1 MIELTVKG
9 KKYKHPSKVEEI
21 TLQHWVDITSSEDE
35 IEAFAVFAGIDYDEL
50 LTIPTDTVMDHI
62 KSTTA
67 LLTIDPET
75 IKAKEV
81 DKFKIGKETFYV
93 RKDFDKVDMGSYL
106 GATDLMGKMKYEAF
120 HAYMLA
126 IYCLKKN
133 EKPFDDA
140 EALHARADTM
150 MKLDVMTALNINGFF
165 LSLSKAYQKDSLAYM
180 EGNPPAKRSKQAFWN
195 LVSDTVVIKPSLT

>member
-35 IEAFAVFAGIDYDEL
+35 IEAFAAFAGIDYDEL
-50 LTIPTDTVMDHI
+50 LTIPEALVTDHI
-62 KSTTA
+62 TSVTN

-75 IKAKEV
+75 IKAKEI

-93 RKDFDKVDMGSYL
+93 KKDFDKVDMGSYL
-106 GATDLMGKMKYEAF
+106 GATDLMSKMRYEAF

-133 EKPFDDA
+133 EKPFEDA
-140 EALHARADTM
+140 EALHARAETM
-150 MKLDVMTALNINGFF
+150 MKLDVITALNINGFF
-165 LSLSKAYQKDSLAYM
+165 LNLSKAYQRDSLAYM
-180 EGNPPAKRSKQAFWN
+180 EGKPPAKRSKQTLWN
-195 LVSDTVVIKPSLT
+195 LVRSTVATKLS